1 MGYGQ
6 SATIINEHVIRA
18 IQICYMN
25 EFNADLSRL
34 NYINEL
40 HGFSKDILFS
50 IAKSI
55 EESISNKKSF
65 EENYLNIVSC
75 SDEKNK

>member
-1 MGYGQ
+1 
-6 SATIINEHVIRA
+6 
-18 IQICYMN
+18 MN
-25 EFNADLSRL
+25 EFNTDLSRL